1 MRGNVKLSASGD
13 SGIPEVVSDPQG
25 EFVDTF
31 QNLGVCVVQQCAKIH
46 QQENLPLDAGAPL
59 LCAGITTYS
68 PLKHFGLDKPGMH
81 ISIVGLGGLGHVS
94 VKFAKAFGTKVT
106 VISTSLAKKQEAI
119 EHLGAG
125 SFLRGDTR
133 SGLNMASTDN
143 IY

>member
-1 MRGNVKLSASGD
+1 MIILKTLSASGD

-25 EFVDTF
+25 EVADTF
-31 QNLGVCVVQQCAKIH
+31 QNLGVCVVQQCAKIR
-46 QQENLPLDAGAPL
+46 QQ
-59 LCAGITTYS
+59 GITIYN

-81 ISIVGLGGLGHVS
+81 ISIVGLGGLGHVA

-125 SFLRGDTR
+125 SFLVSRNPGEMQVANNLKWKVCF
-133 SGLNMASTDN
+133 SFFNQLF
-143 IY
+143 